1 MFLLTV
7 LPLLDSLQKA
17 VPMML
22 AKLESG
28 SEEEEEEVPERI
40 WRCCRRSY

>member
-28 SEEEEEEVPERI
+28 SEEEEEVPERI
-40 WRCCRRSY
+40 WRCRRRSY